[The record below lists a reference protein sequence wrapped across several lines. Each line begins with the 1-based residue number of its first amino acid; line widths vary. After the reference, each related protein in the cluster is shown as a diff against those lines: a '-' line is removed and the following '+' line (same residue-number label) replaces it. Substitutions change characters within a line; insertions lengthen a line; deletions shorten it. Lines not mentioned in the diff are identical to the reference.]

1 MIPHLTEIIIIIV
14 TTPALIFII
23 FLPAFIELKKP
34 KDGGPRMITTEI
46 PEVNLLTT
54 RFIPI
59 ANIEDE
65 QKLVDS
71 SLIQTIAKIVEVL
84 PSLEV

>member
-1 MIPHLTEIIIIIV
+1 
-14 TTPALIFII
+14 
-23 FLPAFIELKKP
+23 
-34 KDGGPRMITTEI
+34 MITTEI